1 MITAILTHEV
11 KNFSEWRLVFDSD
24 EKRRLK
30 AGIRMNKVYQAV
42 DNPNKIT
49 MIGKASS
56 LEAFQKFMSDPDLKE
71 KMEMG
76 GVISMPD
83 VRFVTRAK

>member
-1 MITAILTHEV
+1 
-11 KNFSEWRLVFDSD
+11 
-24 EKRRLK
+24 
-30 AGIRMNKVYQAV
+30 
-42 DNPNKIT
+42 
-49 MIGKASS
+49 
-56 LEAFQKFMSDPDLKE
+56 MSDPDLKE